1 LWYLA
6 CTEGHDMIRQM
17 PHSVRRAFTLVEL
30 LVVIAII
37 GTLLGLLLPAV
48 QTARESSRMSTC
60 SNNLKQI
67 GLACHT
73 CNDTQGSLPPANGRF
88 LQMAAPPP
96 SVDTYYCNTA
106 MFWLL
111 PYMEEGVVYR
121 RALTTSGSAAG
132 WYSSYTGAAEGYRIG
147 AYICPSD
154 ISIQANGRLVPP
166 GNSTAAGQ
174 GAASYAANSQAFT
187 KANSNGSIADY
198 EFLNRLGKHFSDGTS
213 KTILY
218 AEKIG
223 QCNGIV
229 AGSGTIW
236 SRKNLQSSGL
246 SPHFANQLYGT
257 SYGIQTS
264 VRDFNRCDH
273 RLPSTWH
280 TSLNVVMADGSVRA
294 ISSTIASRVWWSVLT
309 PAGNDGPTGDW

>member
-1 LWYLA
+1 MSRPANLP
-6 CTEGHDMIRQM
+6 Q
-17 PHSVRRAFTLVEL
+17 RRGFTLVEL

-37 GTLLGLLLPAV
+37 GTLVGLLLPAV
-48 QTARESSRMSTC
+48 QSARESSRMTAC

-67 GLACHT
+67 GLACQT
-73 CNDTQGSLPPANGRF
+73 CNDTQGSLPPAHGRF

-96 SVDTYYCNTA
+96 STDTYYCNTA

-111 PYMEEGVVYR
+111 PYIEEGTVYG
-121 RALTTSGSAAG
+121 RAMTTSGSAAG

-154 ISIQANGRLVPP
+154 VSIQANGRLVPP
-166 GNSTAAGQ
+166 GNATAASQ

-187 KANSNGSIADY
+187 KANANGSIADY
-198 EFLNRLGKHFSDGTS
+198 EFLNRLAKHFTDGTS
-213 KTILY
+213 KTVLY

-223 QCNGIV
+223 QCNGAS

-236 SRKNLQSSGL
+236 ARKNLQASGL
-246 SPHFANQLYGT
+246 APHFANQLYGT
-257 SYGIQTS
+257 SYGIQAAVS
-264 VRDFNRCDH
+264 DFNLCDH

-280 TSLNVVMADGSVRA
+280 TQLKIVLTDGSVRA
-294 ISSTIASRVWWSVLT
+294 VQPTIATSVWWSALT
-309 PAGNDGPTGDW
+309 PAGGDGPNGDW